1 MNKKKGLAQRGRTK
15 LKNALRCT
23 LLILGL
29 LVGANAMM
37 AQTETIVFM
46 HDGQENVPATGYL
59 RFLDAG
65 GDLIGDNN
73 PDNWRTM
80 YPHAPEDQI
89 YELVLTFKPTS
100 NGKGVKITFE
110 DVLHLNTGHTPEY
123 LMINNDQLS
132 FYEGTTAD
140 ANNLITTLTNE
151 GAYSLTYD
159 QEFVIQ
165 SPGAITVKFHADWQ
179 YRNYGWRA
187 KVEEAVL
194 TEPTKPIIQREK
206 CSNNV
211 YVLPTTKGSALKYAT
226 NTGSAPTNPSWNNY
240 SGAFSI
246 PTTPNV
252 YVVAK
257 AEMTIG
263 GELKESGVT
272 TRQIASPITN
282 PGKPTIERVDNTNK
296 FVFYPNRPEGLN
308 DTYYI
313 IYAINQDPLD
323 DLQHATSIGGS
334 IQLQDGSWVQRDT
347 ITQTINQL
355 GTIKARVHGTNCNSN
370 YSELYEFPID
380 YILVPTPTINITPNV
395 PNSTATVTLE
405 VPNFTYP
412 NIYYTTDGSDPRTSS
427 TRITYCQFGN
437 TGNVVVT
444 PTPFSVTA
452 GTTVKAY
459 ADRTE
464 VGQNDQ
470 YRESAVASKIYLPN
484 GDGSQGVFGSV
495 VLLDDREDHS
505 WSYYSDDD
513 QPVHSLNPA
522 DVKITYFGNGKMYTS
537 TTATPSGDLSNASGV
552 QVSAT
557 ESANQFVYL
566 KTLERA
572 NYEGTGNLVYSLIP
586 NPFSK
591 RPTFTSGNNTYY
603 TGFYGWRVKRLSGV
617 TINGYS
623 EGSIIPAETEIEFVT
638 NNSEGNEVDFEAV
651 WARAYVFT
659 SIADLNANN
668 ATYVADGNGEHR
680 AYERNFVV
688 LNGNIGNTVN
698 SRPATITCL
707 NPDGTGN
714 VVSRTGGMFTCAADT
729 KFEYVTFG
737 TNNGTITANNHYVC
751 IGRGVGGTVGNLQ
764 GINGDVG
771 NTGLNYTIRVE
782 SGTFSEFA
790 FVRKGT
796 NTTVGGRVQVKA
808 ILGCDYDRARGANG
822 NGNLTMCPTNNNNSS
837 MFFTQLVSFTSNL
850 NKDEKV
856 FDCVI
861 KSGRFQQGFWDTDVN
876 ANGGTGE
883 NAFNYR
889 HSIYCGANFS
899 GNVTNHYP
907 GIRYVTVEGGE
918 MGNING
924 GRGTGEGGD
933 NDHPEATNDHATTS
947 VVSFNLRI
955 KKDAVIN
962 GCVFGGAANTS
973 AWGSKRIVMT
983 GGQVLSWI
991 AGGANGTNT
1000 TSGDS
1005 RTRGTSYI
1013 YVGGNAQVGG
1023 PNARMKNGTLGGQVF
1038 GAGRGNTNQ
1047 AASMDNSNVV
1057 IADNAQILK
1066 KGNDASG
1073 NVYGGGNIG
1082 YIAHGSNVYILGGTI
1097 EGSVF
1102 GGAYGNALDIPSSTV
1117 VVKGGLV
1124 SGSVYGG
1131 SNSTG
1136 TVEND
1141 SIYMS
1146 GGTVTNVFGGGL
1158 GASTRINGDAEVNIA
1173 GGTINNNV
1181 YGGGELGTI
1190 TGNTEVA
1197 VSGGTM
1203 KNIFGAGKGVLASS
1217 NVTRRTANIGG
1228 TTTVNVSGEAMV
1240 SESVYGGGEAGNVK
1254 RANDPSSTQQT
1265 NSNNAIASTVAIT
1278 GGTITKNVYGGGQQ
1292 GYTAGHVLINM
1303 SAGTVKGSI
1312 FGGAYGDMGIVYVG
1326 GYHEVNMS
1334 GGQVLTSVYGGSENA
1349 NDALNFIPKSSF
1361 DSSTLTDLVSIVNM
1375 SGGNVKYQVFA
1386 SGFFGNTFGS
1396 TVAHIGQ
1403 NAVLNA
1409 PTTHHNPAASFF
1421 EPALLDID
1429 GSVWAGSDF
1438 GSFDGV
1444 NFGTP
1449 TISGHSDIYVDGT
1462 GYNTHNDNTAEGD
1475 YMDIRESL
1483 YGSGTSCDAGK
1494 QGSRIIVRE
1503 YGQPI
1508 ENPDY
1513 GSKADDPIAEPY
1525 LRASRSLYSIQRADS
1540 VMFDNAHVHF
1550 LGQGKVNS
1558 LVTTEK
1564 YTIHEF
1570 KEGVYLGNGS
1580 SLFIDF
1586 PIDQIES
1593 FHNVK
1598 FTNSVYSATNIYTY
1612 TVTYDIVDYN
1622 GVGNTPNKIR
1632 VNNGS
1637 YINVYYVNGSS
1648 KLYGELEGFA
1658 YMMTDD
1664 NNNNCAY
1671 ARPKTGG
1678 ANSPGAGVNTEDGG
1692 WVSYNT
1698 QYNTLDA
1705 NGTTTGTKVQMAYE
1719 NHVTRTKEE
1728 YFRVWKYGG
1737 KYSYREGVITA
1748 VADGASG
1755 TYSTA
1760 ECVISLP
1767 ASELDDNHGTYWRI
1781 QGNGIGNTTIDW
1793 GTDVY
1798 TANGAFAETLNDVA
1812 PSATGSHWMYYD
1824 SGNETIVSNAAY
1836 DNATINSALLEISNT
1851 PNLNFGLV
1859 MIPQGSI
1866 GHGSNTEIEDENET
1880 VTVSTHDDEYLATE
1894 KWYNV
1899 DNLWKPEM
1907 LFRLTFSNDITSS
1920 ATLDPIKIVFE
1931 QVDAS
1936 GNVVD
1941 EVTVQLTIKTAT
1953 TINKEA
1959 FIGQV
1964 YATMHGPG
1972 TGGSVNDTYQARITL
1987 PLYISSAYQQGKPC
2001 TWTIAG
2007 APVFTP
2013 AEGISDITFVNCEN
2027 EFVNENT
2034 FGMTIAPARNKDR
2047 VWGWETMDTIPAQ
2060 DARLANGE
2068 SYRPLGTT
2076 IGRKDFS
2083 FVFTLHYNGN
2093 MLADGNKLL
2102 GTLDW
2107 TLNVDNFKDDQGN
2120 EITKEILIKI
2130 EVWRLGEGNKWYIDG
2145 VNGNNLFSG
2154 NYPDAAKK
2162 TLSGILGRTKY
2173 AVGDVIYIVDKI
2185 TVDKD
2190 LEWDGTEYNGI
2201 KFYRYPGGHPMLQSG
2216 KPAECYTGYDYTNN
2230 PAYLDELI
2238 YIQNGTMHMQA
2249 ITLDGCNPATESW
2262 KWKDE
2267 GAEVETEHPDA
2278 SVDANAP
2285 LVNIASGAILTAHEG
2300 SHFQKN
2306 VNVSTDGGAI
2316 MDEGTFNFYGGS
2328 TITDNKVSADKNGA
2342 GVYLESGAVLQLSD
2356 LVTISDN
2363 FQGETQNNVYLPHY
2377 SSWIT
2382 VGTNDPNLASTYVAL
2397 DENSKVGV
2405 TKTTFDDDAKTLR
2418 YYTPVVYSI
2427 KGQNILGNIV
2437 ESQTGESPIAFDD
2450 LGMYDIVALNNTH
2463 LNPPTN
2469 YIYYVGTW
2477 VTAVTKN
2484 PDDNTDF
2491 GIPSWKDDVNT
2502 PQRLAWMISVINGL
2516 NGCEPN
2522 FDVDFTIT
2530 ADIDMN
2536 ANIWVPMGTS
2546 INPFIGTLNG
2556 NGYVVKGIRSPMNGE
2571 NMGMFGIVGEGA
2583 NINNLIASTNFQ
2595 GGNVKK
2601 MGAIVGTLAG
2611 GTLSNVE
2618 AAGTLIGIP
2627 DYTTAIGGVV
2637 GELFEGTVRNA
2648 ISVAEMNGS
2657 NVMGGIAGVNSGN
2670 LYNSYSNVK
2679 MTGQNGNNIGGL
2691 VGTNNGTV
2699 ENCYVIFDEATSGG
2713 NYYAFVGNNNANGKV
2728 NYCYAKDQTTDFV
2741 GEALEGNSGTLT
2753 GEGTYDV
2760 VMGRKEIG
2768 YMYYDNVVTKVGETN
2783 PYIKSAINY
2792 SNGQISTWPG
2802 LVSTLNQWVA
2812 EKNGTNGSD
2821 YATWNRPTTQYI
2833 NGDLPVLEFLGSEAL
2848 PLNTMTQTTGNK
2860 LLDYGAI
2867 DAQLTKYNALTMQC
2881 GMFLYRNATEVAN
2894 VPTDN
2899 VVDFYIDEDA
2909 VLLQA
2914 DNAGDFKA
2922 TVGITFDNSCKAAH
2936 DYYGTLLEYDWHLM
2950 STPLRDAPLGITY
2963 TDNDVHNWWENED
2976 DGQVDAV
2983 SGSYMPDGID
2993 ESDVKWDFY
3002 TYFEP
3007 EYHWIN
3013 FKRNI
3018 NSHHHYDE
3026 PHDPITYTGTEQN
3039 ANGVLTPGRGYM
3051 MAINK
3056 DSYLSNNGTLNNGV
3070 VSMPLTVSGTLPETQ
3085 LPSKDWG
3092 SNLIGNPY
3100 QAYLDLDAVSA
3111 GEGNGAVNGFYVYN
3125 ADNGTYGP
3133 YMTGASINN
3142 AIPSKYI
3149 HPHQG
3154 FFAVTTT
3161 AQPGFKFTYD
3171 MATATKNVNSYYRN
3185 EEQPAYPVVN
3195 LFVENAA
3202 GNRDMAVVELNRPEI
3217 GGVRKVENL
3226 RNANFKISAHLNGEG
3241 YGLLFTPEGTEKVPV
3256 HFKAQEDG
3264 TYTLTWSTYNGD
3276 FSSLLLVDNKTGVIT
3291 DMLRADKYTFDA
3303 SADDYSSRFYLTYSV
3318 TGIDEN
3324 EGTVNETFAWFDGS
3338 EWVVN
3343 GQGQLDVVDM
3353 LGRTL
3358 RSERLTGDQNRVSLD
3373 GVAAGV
3379 YLMRVTNGK
3388 AVKVQKIVVR

>member
-1 MNKKKGLAQRGRTK
+1 MQVKKHK
-15 LKNALRCT
+15 LKSAMRCT
-23 LLILGL
+23 LLLLGL

-65 GDLIGDNN
+65 GDLIGDNHA
-73 PDNWRTM
+73 DNWRTM
-80 YPHAPEDQI
+80 YPHAPENQF

-100 NGKGVKITFE
+100 NDKGVKITFE

-464 VGQNDQ
+464 VGENDQ

-484 GDGSQGVFGSV
+484 GEGSQGVFGSV

-505 WSYYSDDD
+505 WSYYSDGD
-513 QPVHSLNPA
+513 QPVHCLNPA
-522 DVKITYFGNGKMYTS
+522 DVKISYFGNGKMYTS
-537 TTATPSGDLSNASGV
+537 TTATPSGTLSNATGV
-552 QVSAT
+552 QVSAAET
-557 ESANQFVYL
+557 ANQFIYL
-566 KTLERA
+566 KTLE
-572 NYEGTGNLVYSLIP
+572 NNDPEGEENDYSYTLIP

-591 RPTFTSGNNTYY
+591 RPTFTSNNTTYY
-603 TGFYGWRVKRLSGV
+603 TGFYAWRVKSIAGGEISGKNV
-617 TINGYS
+617 GDL
-623 EGSIIPAETEIEFVT
+623 IIAETELTFQPSAET
-638 NNSEGNEVDFEAV
+638 GMEVEFEAV
-651 WARAYVFT
+651 WARAYVFNT
-659 SIADLNANN
+659 IANLNANN
-668 ATYVADGNGEHR
+668 ATYVADANGEHR

-688 LNGNIGNTVN
+688 VSANVGNTAN

-707 NPDGTGN
+707 NPDGTGT
-714 VVSRTGGMFTCAADT
+714 VARRTGGMFTCEADT
-729 KFEYVTFG
+729 KFEYINLDN
-737 TNNGTITANNHYVC
+737 NNGTIIANNHYLC
-751 IGRGVGGTVGNLQ
+751 FGRGISTSNTAANNVSGVGGTMNGNL
-764 GINGDVG
+764 D
-771 NTGLNYTIRVE
+771 YTIRIE
-782 SGTFSEFA
+782 SGTYVGLDL
-790 FVRKGT
+790 VRNGSGT
-796 NTTVGGRVQVKA
+796 ANGTVHVNA
-808 ILGCDYDRARGANG
+808 ILGCDYDRADNNNERLYMARTGS
-822 NGNLTMCPTNNNNSS
+822 TNNNDSQDSHMYFSRNY
-837 MFFTQLVSFTSNL
+837 TLGEANRRHRTL
-850 NKDEKV
+850 
-856 FDCVI
+856 DCFV
-861 KSGRFQQGFWDTDVN
+861 KSGSYMDMPTGTNIVEINQTFYVGHTN
-876 ANGGTGE
+876 AN
-883 NAFNYR
+883 
-889 HSIYCGANFS
+889 SC
-899 GNVTNHYP
+899 YP
-907 GIRYVTVEGGE
+907 GLRYITVEGG
-918 MGNING
+918 NLLSITG
-924 GRGTGEGGD
+924 GKGANSSTYAE
-933 NDHPEATNDHATTS
+933 TTDE
-947 VVSFNLRI
+947 VFNLRMKGGI
-955 KKDAVIN
+955 VR
-962 GCVFGGAANTS
+962 GCIVGGATMNPS
-973 AWGSKRIVMT
+973 YGSRSVIIT
-983 GGQVLSWI
+983 GGTVKGWI
-991 AGGANGTNT
+991 AGGCNGTS
-1000 TSGDS
+1000 SGGG
-1005 RTRGTSYI
+1005 RTVGHANFYI
-1013 YVGGNAQVGG
+1013 GGNAVIGE
-1023 PNARMKNGTLGGQVF
+1023 NGTELCGVAGGNIF
-1038 GAGRGNTNQ
+1038 GAGRGNSGHGANSDTQ
-1047 AASMDNSNVV
+1047 ACSIDGSNIVV
-1057 IADNAQILK
+1057 ADNAVVLH
-1066 KGNDASG
+1066 D
-1073 NVYGGGNIG
+1073 VYGGGNYG
-1082 YIAHGSNVYILGGTI
+1082 YNRGVGNIYVLGGTVK
-1097 EGSVF
+1097 GSVF
-1102 GGAYGNALDIPSSTV
+1102 GGSNQNQTAHPEATNITM
-1117 VVKGGLV
+1117 KGGIV
-1124 SGSVYGG
+1124 NGSIYGG
-1131 SNSTG
+1131 SNTTG
-1136 TVEND
+1136 TITGLATVT
-1141 SIYMS
+1141 MS
-1146 GGTVTNVFGGGL
+1146 GGTTTNVFGGGF
-1158 GASTRINGDAEVNIA
+1158 GTGTNMANNTIVNVS

-1181 YGGGELGTI
+1181 YGGGEEGTV
-1190 TGNTEVA
+1190 TGNTNVTI
-1197 VSGGTM
+1197 SGGTV
-1203 KNIFGAGKGVLASS
+1203 KNVYGAGKGVLGSS

-1228 TTTVNVSGEAMV
+1228 TTTVNVSGEATV

-1312 FGGAYGDMGIVYVG
+1312 FGGAYGDMDIVYVG

-1334 GGQVLTSVYGGSENA
+1334 GGQVMTSVYGGSENA

-1438 GSFDGV
+1438 GSFDGI
-1444 NFGTP
+1444 NFGAP

-1612 TVTYDIVDYN
+1612 TVTYDIVGYD

-1719 NHVTRTKEE
+1719 NHVTRTMEE

-1972 TGGSVNDTYQARITL
+1972 TGSVNDTYQARITL
-1987 PLYISSAYQQGKPC
+1987 PLYISSAYQQGRPC

-2007 APVFTP
+2007 EPEFTP
-2013 AEGISDITFVNCEN
+2013 AEGISGITFVNCED
-2027 EFVNENT
+2027 EFANENT
-2034 FGMTIAPARNKDR
+2034 FGMTISPARNKDR

-2491 GIPSWKDDVNT
+2491 GIPTWKDDVNT

-2546 INPFIGTLNG
+2546 INPYIGTLNG

-2821 YATWNRPTTQYI
+2821 YATWNRPTTQGI

-2848 PLNTMTQTTGNK
+2848 PLNTMTQTTGSK

-2867 DAQLTKYNALTMQC
+2867 DAQLTKYNALTTQSD
-2881 GMFLYRNATEVAN
+2881 MFLYRNATEVAN

-2899 VVDFYIDEDA
+2899 VVDFYINEDA

-2922 TVGITFDNSCKAAH
+2922 TVGVTFDNSDHGQHAVDNLGEA
-2936 DYYGTLLEYDWHLM
+2936 LEYDWHMM
-2950 STPLRDAPLGITY
+2950 STPLQDAAFGTTYNPDATLGY
-2963 TDNDVHNWWENED
+2963 
-2976 DGQVDAV
+2976 GQPVDIASMV
-2983 SGSYMPDGID
+2983 NGYFPNALPMGAGY
-2993 ESDVKWDFY
+2993 EEGVKWDFY
-3002 TYFEP
+3002 TYYEP
-3007 EYHWIN
+3007 QYHWIN
-3013 FKRNI
+3013 FKRSIDN
-3018 NSHHHYDE
+3018 HWHYDE
-3026 PHDPITYTGTEQN
+3026 INHTHPNIPYAEADQT
-3039 ANGVLTPGRGYM
+3039 NGVFTPGKGYM
-3051 MAINK
+3051 MAISQ
-3056 DSYLSNNGTLNNGV
+3056 DSYMNSTGKLNNRNV
-3070 VSMPLTVSGTLPETQ
+3070 TITLTNAEPDGIDFN
-3085 LPSKDWG
+3085 KGW
-3092 SNLIGNPY
+3092 NLVGNPY
-3100 QAYLDLDAVSA
+3100 QAYLSMAPL
-3111 GEGNGAVNGFYVYN
+3111 GALGYKAFAYN
-3125 ADNGTYGP
+3125 ADLGVYSP
-3133 YMTGASINN
+3133 FVMEASENP
-3142 AIPSKYI
+3142 ATLADCI
-3149 HPHQG
+3149 HPHQA
-3154 FFAVTTT
+3154 FFVYTATDGTQLVFDKTT
-3161 AQPGFKFTYD
+3161 
-3171 MATATKNVNSYYRN
+3171 MATTEKTDNSYFRGDKINYPLVNIFAEN
-3185 EEQPAYPVVN
+3185 ER
-3195 LFVENAA
+3195 
-3202 GNRDMAVVELNRPEI
+3202 GNRDMTIIEFNRPEI
-3217 GGVRKVENL
+3217 GGAPEIQGL
-3226 RNANFKISAHLNGEG
+3226 RNADFHIAASLDGQG
-3241 YGLLFTPEGTEKVPV
+3241 YGLLFAPEGTDRVPV
-3256 HFKAQEDG
+3256 RFYTNENG
-3264 TYTLTWSTYNGD
+3264 TFTLTWETMHGN
-3276 FSSLLLVDNKTGVIT
+3276 FTSLLLVDNMTGTIT
-3291 DMLRADKYTFDA
+3291 DMLHADHYTFDA
-3303 SADDYSSRFYLTYSV
+3303 TTDDYASRFYITFAV
-3318 TGIDEN
+3318 TDVEEYN
-3324 EGTVNETFAWFDGS
+3324 EGDNDFAWFDGS
-3338 EWVVN
+3338 EWVIN
-3343 GQGQLDVVDM
+3343 GKGNLDVVDV
-3353 LGRTL
+3353 LGRTIY
-3358 RSERLTGDQNRVSLD
+3358 STRLTNDQNRVNLNN
-3373 GVAAGV
+3373 VAKGV
-3379 YLMRVTNGK
+3379 YMLRVSEGNST
-3388 AVKVQKIVVR
+3388 KVQKVVVR

>member
-1 MNKKKGLAQRGRTK
+1 MKGG
-15 LKNALRCT
+15 
-23 LLILGL
+23 
-29 LVGANAMM
+29 
-37 AQTETIVFM
+37 IV
-46 HDGQENVPATGYL
+46 N
-59 RFLDAG
+59 
-65 GDLIGDNN
+65 
-73 PDNWRTM
+73 
-80 YPHAPEDQI
+80 
-89 YELVLTFKPTS
+89 
-100 NGKGVKITFE
+100 
-110 DVLHLNTGHTPEY
+110 
-123 LMINNDQLS
+123 
-132 FYEGTTAD
+132 
-140 ANNLITTLTNE
+140 
-151 GAYSLTYD
+151 
-159 QEFVIQ
+159 
-165 SPGAITVKFHADWQ
+165 
-179 YRNYGWRA
+179 
-187 KVEEAVL
+187 
-194 TEPTKPIIQREK
+194 
-206 CSNNV
+206 
-211 YVLPTTKGSALKYAT
+211 
-226 NTGSAPTNPSWNNY
+226 
-240 SGAFSI
+240 
-246 PTTPNV
+246 
-252 YVVAK
+252 
-257 AEMTIG
+257 
-263 GELKESGVT
+263 
-272 TRQIASPITN
+272 
-282 PGKPTIERVDNTNK
+282 
-296 FVFYPNRPEGLN
+296 
-308 DTYYI
+308 
-313 IYAINQDPLD
+313 
-323 DLQHATSIGGS
+323 GS
-334 IQLQDGSWVQRDT
+334 I
-347 ITQTINQL
+347 
-355 GTIKARVHGTNCNSN
+355 
-370 YSELYEFPID
+370 
-380 YILVPTPTINITPNV
+380 
-395 PNSTATVTLE
+395 
-405 VPNFTYP
+405 
-412 NIYYTTDGSDPRTSS
+412 
-427 TRITYCQFGN
+427 
-437 TGNVVVT
+437 
-444 PTPFSVTA
+444 
-452 GTTVKAY
+452 
-459 ADRTE
+459 
-464 VGQNDQ
+464 
-470 YRESAVASKIYLPN
+470 
-484 GDGSQGVFGSV
+484 
-495 VLLDDREDHS
+495 
-505 WSYYSDDD
+505 
-513 QPVHSLNPA
+513 
-522 DVKITYFGNGKMYTS
+522 
-537 TTATPSGDLSNASGV
+537 
-552 QVSAT
+552 
-557 ESANQFVYL
+557 
-566 KTLERA
+566 
-572 NYEGTGNLVYSLIP
+572 
-586 NPFSK
+586 
-591 RPTFTSGNNTYY
+591 
-603 TGFYGWRVKRLSGV
+603 
-617 TINGYS
+617 
-623 EGSIIPAETEIEFVT
+623 
-638 NNSEGNEVDFEAV
+638 
-651 WARAYVFT
+651 
-659 SIADLNANN
+659 
-668 ATYVADGNGEHR
+668 
-680 AYERNFVV
+680 
-688 LNGNIGNTVN
+688 
-698 SRPATITCL
+698 
-707 NPDGTGN
+707 
-714 VVSRTGGMFTCAADT
+714 
-729 KFEYVTFG
+729 
-737 TNNGTITANNHYVC
+737 
-751 IGRGVGGTVGNLQ
+751 
-764 GINGDVG
+764 
-771 NTGLNYTIRVE
+771 
-782 SGTFSEFA
+782 
-790 FVRKGT
+790 
-796 NTTVGGRVQVKA
+796 
-808 ILGCDYDRARGANG
+808 
-822 NGNLTMCPTNNNNSS
+822 
-837 MFFTQLVSFTSNL
+837 
-850 NKDEKV
+850 
-856 FDCVI
+856 
-861 KSGRFQQGFWDTDVN
+861 
-876 ANGGTGE
+876 
-883 NAFNYR
+883 
-889 HSIYCGANFS
+889 
-899 GNVTNHYP
+899 
-907 GIRYVTVEGGE
+907 
-918 MGNING
+918 
-924 GRGTGEGGD
+924 
-933 NDHPEATNDHATTS
+933 
-947 VVSFNLRI
+947 
-955 KKDAVIN
+955 
-962 GCVFGGAANTS
+962 
-973 AWGSKRIVMT
+973 
-983 GGQVLSWI
+983 
-991 AGGANGTNT
+991 
-1000 TSGDS
+1000 
-1005 RTRGTSYI
+1005 
-1013 YVGGNAQVGG
+1013 
-1023 PNARMKNGTLGGQVF
+1023 
-1038 GAGRGNTNQ
+1038 
-1047 AASMDNSNVV
+1047 
-1057 IADNAQILK
+1057 
-1066 KGNDASG
+1066 
-1073 NVYGGGNIG
+1073 
-1082 YIAHGSNVYILGGTI
+1082 
-1097 EGSVF
+1097 
-1102 GGAYGNALDIPSSTV
+1102 
-1117 VVKGGLV
+1117 
-1124 SGSVYGG
+1124 YGG
-1131 SNSTG
+1131 SNTTG
-1136 TVEND
+1136 AITGLATVT
-1141 SIYMS
+1141 MS
-1146 GGTVTNVFGGGL
+1146 GGTTTNVFGGGY
-1158 GASTRINGDAEVNIA
+1158 GNGTTMSQNTVVNIS

-1181 YGGGELGTI
+1181 YGGGEEGTV
-1190 TGNTEVA
+1190 TGNTNVTI
-1197 VSGGTM
+1197 SGGTV
-1203 KNIFGAGKGVLASS
+1203 KNVYGAGKGVLASS

-1334 GGQVLTSVYGGSENA
+1334 GGQVMTSVYGGSENA

-1396 TVAHIGQ
+1396 TVAHIGR

-1612 TVTYDIVDYN
+1612 TVTYDIVGYD

-1719 NHVTRTKEE
+1719 NHVTRTMEE

-1972 TGGSVNDTYQARITL
+1972 TGSVNDTYQARITL
-1987 PLYISSAYQQGKPC
+1987 PLYISSAYQQGRPC

-2007 APVFTP
+2007 EPEFTP
-2013 AEGISDITFVNCEN
+2013 AEGISGITFVNCED
-2027 EFVNENT
+2027 EFANENT
-2034 FGMTIAPARNKDR
+2034 FGMTISPARNKDR

-2107 TLNVDNFKDDQGN
+2107 TLNVDNFMDDQGN

-2405 TKTTFDDDAKTLR
+2405 TKTTFDDDSKTLR

-2546 INPFIGTLNG
+2546 INPYIGTLNG

-2894 VPTDN
+2894 VPTAN

-2922 TVGITFDNSCKAAH
+2922 TVGITFDNSSKSAH
-2936 DYYGTLLEYDWHLM
+2936 DYYGNLLEYDWHLM
-2950 STPLRDAPLGITY
+2950 STPLSDAPLGITY

-2976 DGQVDAV
+2976 NGQVDAV

-3051 MAINK
+3051 MAISN
-3056 DSYLSNNGTLNNGV
+3056 DSYLSNNGTLNNGEV
-3070 VSMPLTVSGTLPETQ
+3070 PMPLTVSGTLPETE

-3092 SNLIGNPY
+3092 SNLVGNPY
-3100 QAYLDLDAVSA
+3100 QAYLNLSKVPAK
-3111 GEGNGAVNGFYVYN
+3111 NGFYVYD
-3125 ADNGTYGP
+3125 ADNGVYGP
-3133 YMTGASINN
+3133 YMTGASVNPVL
-3142 AIPSKYI
+3142 PSEFI

-3154 FFAVTTT
+3154 FFVVTTV
-3161 AQPGFKFTYD
+3161 ADPDFKFTYD
-3171 MATATKNVNSYYRN
+3171 MATATPNETSYFRG
-3185 EEQPAYPVVN
+3185 EEQPRYPVVN
-3195 LFVENAA
+3195 LFAENET
-3202 GNRDMAVVELNRPEI
+3202 GNRDLAIIELNRSELD
-3217 GGVRKVENL
+3217 GVRKVNNL
-3226 RNANFKISAHLNGEG
+3226 RNANFKIAAHLEG
-3241 YGLLFTPEGTEKVPV
+3241 TSYGLVFTPEGTDRVPV
-3256 HFKAQEDG
+3256 RFQTEENG
-3264 TYTLTWSTYNGD
+3264 TFTLKWSTYNGD
-3276 FSSLLLVDNKTGVIT
+3276 FSSLLLVDNMTGTIT
-3291 DMLRADKYTFDA
+3291 DMLRSDHYTFDA
-3303 SADDYSSRFYLTYSV
+3303 TTDDYASRFYITFAV
-3318 TGIDEN
+3318 TDVEEYN
-3324 EGTVNETFAWFDGS
+3324 EGDNDFAWFDGS
-3338 EWVVN
+3338 EWVIN
-3343 GQGQLDVVDM
+3343 GKGNLDVVDV
-3353 LGRTL
+3353 LGRTIY
-3358 RSERLTGDQNRVSLD
+3358 STRLTNDQNRVNLNN
-3373 GVAAGV
+3373 VAKGV
-3379 YLMRVTNGK
+3379 YMLRVSEGTST
-3388 AVKVQKIVVR
+3388 KVQKVVVR